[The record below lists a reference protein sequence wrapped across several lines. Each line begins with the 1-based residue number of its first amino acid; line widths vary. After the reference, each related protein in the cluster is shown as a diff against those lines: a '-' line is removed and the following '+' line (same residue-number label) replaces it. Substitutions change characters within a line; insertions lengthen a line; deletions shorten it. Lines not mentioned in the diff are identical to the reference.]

1 MRATPAPTVA
11 EQAARDIALLSPGV
25 LPAGLRRL
33 AEDLVLDIF
42 GLCLAARGSDY
53 ARAALAGWDGDGG
66 GTVIGHARRLSA
78 AGAAFVNG
86 TAAHGEGFDDTF
98 EGGPVHAWAVVGPAV
113 PAASERLRAGGAA
126 PALRIAGRLQTH
138 RPLRPG
144 AP

>member
-53 ARAALAGWDGDGG
+53 ARAALAGWDCEGG
-66 GTVIGHARRLSA
+66 GTHRVPRARLGHE
-78 AGAAFVNG
+78 GAQPG
-86 TAAHGEGFDDTF
+86 LGGEG
-98 EGGPVHAWAVVGPAV
+98 GA
-113 PAASERLRAGGAA
+113 AGGAA
-126 PALRIAGRLQTH
+126 GRRRLPRTARRVRGH
-138 RPLRPG
+138 ARPLQRFR
-144 AP
+144 A

>member
-66 GTVIGHARRLSA
+66 GTVIGHARRLSP

-86 TAAHGEGFDDTF
+86 PAAHAQAF
-98 EGGPVHAWAVVGPAV
+98 PHPSA
-113 PAASERLRAGGAA
+113 AA
-126 PALRIAGRLQTH
+126 PPH
-138 RPLRPG
+138 S